1 MVKLLLNRLKT
12 FTRNAAIAAAKLS
25 LHVRIPSGYT
35 SIEDRAFYQLGIS
48 SVTIPDSFTSIGY
61 SAFTSNQLTS
71 VAIPDSVTSIGD
83 SAFADNQLTSITIP
97 DSVTSIGDGAFY
109 VNQLTS
115 ITLPDSITSI
125 GAFAFA
131 SNQLTSVTIPDSV
144 TSIGN
149 SVFDASTIVTIESSS
164 TYILPNSFHNL
175 TLTRTAAINGTGNIL
190 SNVLTGNSA
199 ANTLNGSGGNDSLNG
214 GRGKDSLTGSTGVD
228 RFIYTSILDSRV
240 GSTVRDVI
248 TDFNRGSSGEKIDLF
263 AIDAYTKTAGNQAF
277 AFIGSKAFTGTK
289 GEVRFSRGVLQ
300 MNTGTDKVADM
311 EIALTGVT
319 SFSQNFLVL

>member
-214 GRGKDSLTGSTGVD
+214 GLGKDFLTGSTGVD

-240 GSTVRDVI
+240 GSTARDVI
-248 TDFNRGSSGEKIDLF
+248 TDFNRGSKGEKINLF